1 MNPNILFLLTLEPGW
16 ACRSSSVVCTSW
28 PPTDGPPRPG
38 PWWRTRRSLPARR
51 WRRGTPLS
59 SAAPGWSARAGS
71 VENRG
76 WTRACRPSLGKQTL
90 GGGREGRRFRW
101 SRKQKKKHVSEKLIN
116 FFFFF
121 NKWKDESVAA
131 RTGKRQKGFLET
143 REFKRTLEHIVPE
156 EQWFHWNGTG
166 DQVLSVPQGTVTER
180 NCFVAAVKVSRE
192 SLDVSL
198 KTQLLLNQM
207 NFYFSRE
214 KKIQIVRVDV

>member
-1 MNPNILFLLTLEPGW
+1 MEQEP
-16 ACRSSSVVCTSW
+16 
-28 PPTDGPPRPG
+28 
-38 PWWRTRRSLPARR
+38 
-51 WRRGTPLS
+51 
-59 SAAPGWSARAGS
+59 
-71 VENRG
+71 
-76 WTRACRPSLGKQTL
+76 
-90 GGGREGRRFRW
+90 
-101 SRKQKKKHVSEKLIN
+101 KKKNMCLRN
-116 FFFFF
+116 LFFFFFF

-198 KTQLLLNQM
+198 KTQLLLNQR
-207 NFYFSRE
+207 NFYFNRE